1 MVARHAELDAGGQ
14 TGASAGR
21 CYDAPAMNRTARKLL
36 VAMMLALCIGIHVF
50 EVSGRWDRTFADA
63 SDEAAIVAVVLC
75 IGMAISVAGTVLNRL
90 LARTMCRL
98 LSAPSLGSVRLPA
111 FQCALPVSL
120 TGPPFVPLR
129 I

>member
-1 MVARHAELDAGGQ
+1 
-14 TGASAGR
+14 
-21 CYDAPAMNRTARKLL
+21 
-36 VAMMLALCIGIHVF
+36 MMLALCVGVHVL

-75 IGMAISVAGTVLNRL
+75 IGIAISIAGTVLRPVLARTICRL
-90 LARTMCRL
+90 LA
-98 LSAPSLGSVRLPA
+98 APSLGFVRLPA
-111 FQCALPVSL
+111 FRCAFPVSL